1 MLKRKNYQSAFTPPH
16 KRDLM
21 QKLLIRKYRVIMES
35 N

>member
-1 MLKRKNYQSAFTPPH
+1 MLKRKNYQSAFTPH

-21 QKLLIRKYRVIMES
+21 QKLMIRKYRVIMES